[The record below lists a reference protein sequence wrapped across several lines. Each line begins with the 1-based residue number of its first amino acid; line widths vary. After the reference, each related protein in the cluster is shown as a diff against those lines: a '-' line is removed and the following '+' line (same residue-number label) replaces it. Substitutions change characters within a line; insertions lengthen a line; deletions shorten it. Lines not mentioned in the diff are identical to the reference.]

1 VLTSN
6 MDGGLTD
13 GLPVRFRNDMA
24 VRVAKRTVHGGAGP
38 VRSRHTHLSVIL
50 AVLEGPE
57 NRGTALGGTVQG
69 PGIGQ

>member
-1 VLTSN
+1 
-6 MDGGLTD
+6 M
-13 GLPVRFRNDMA
+13 
-24 VRVAKRTVHGGAGP
+24 GGAGP

-57 NRGTALGGTVQG
+57 NRGTALGGKVQG